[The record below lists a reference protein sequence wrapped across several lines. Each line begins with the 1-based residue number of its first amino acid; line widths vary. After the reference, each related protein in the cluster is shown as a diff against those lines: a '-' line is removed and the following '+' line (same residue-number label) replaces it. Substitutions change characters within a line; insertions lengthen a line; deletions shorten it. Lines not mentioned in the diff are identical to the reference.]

1 LSVRVRSQHEKK
13 PLTHTAPRL
22 SGFQSRIFSERLG
35 NERLGN
41 VSGADATGAN
51 LDAPDGPVS
60 EGLYFLNIRVPGL
73 FGFIVGMA
81 YVIPETRAFAAYF
94 AYF

>member
-1 LSVRVRSQHEKK
+1 LYVRVRSQHAKK
-13 PLTHTAPRL
+13 PLTLTAPRL
-22 SGFQSRIFSERLG
+22 SGSIPNLLERLG

-41 VSGADATGAN
+41 VSGADATGTN

-60 EGLYFLNIRVPGL
+60 EGLYFLNIRVPSL